1 MDDVIVKKVAS
12 IERCILRVKEEYDKA
27 GGQFDHDY
35 SRQDA
40 AILNLQRACE
50 QAIDIANYLVKKNKW
65 GIPTSSRESF
75 DFLLEH
81 EIINQELNDNLKK
94 MVGFRNL
101 AIHEYNVLNIDIL
114 KSIIAHELD
123 VFKKFGE
130 ILLRL

>member
-27 GGQFDHDY
+27 GVQFDHDY

-81 EIINQELNDNLKK
+81 EIINKELNNNLKK

>member
-27 GGQFDHDY
+27 GDQFDHDY

-50 QAIDIANYLVKKNKW
+50 LTIDLANYLVKKNKW
-65 GIPTSSRESF
+65 GVPASSRESF
-75 DFLLEH
+75 DFLVKH
-81 EIINQELNDNLKK
+81 GVIDQEVNVNLKK

-101 AIHEYNVLNIDIL
+101 AIHVYDALNIDIL